1 MPILEL
7 EGVKKS
13 YPLPDGGRHLVLDL
27 AHFSLGAAEQMALE
41 GPSGTGK
48 TTFLNCCAGILRPD
62 SGCVRVAGQDIN
74 ASGEAKAD
82 ALRGGS
88 LGYVFQTFN
97 LLQGLSALENV
108 EVAMRFGAGWDRER
122 AVALLGRM
130 GLGNKLGHRPG
141 QLSSGQ
147 QQRVALA
154 RALANRPKVVLA
166 DEPTGNLDADASQ
179 EAVELLKEACARD
192 GAALLV
198 VSHDREVLRQFK
210 RRQHLADL
218 NRASQ
223 RPSKPARGPRRTGG
237 RP

>member
-27 AHFSLGAAEQMALE
+27 PHFSLGASEQMALE

-62 SGCVRVAGQDIN
+62 SGSIRNQRPGHQR
-74 ASGEAKAD
+74 
-82 ALRGGS
+82 LRGGGGRRTAGGS

-108 EVAMRFGAGWDRER
+108 EVAMRFGAGWDRKR

-130 GLGNKLGHRPG
+130 GLGT
-141 QLSSGQ
+141 SSGIG
-147 QQRVALA
+147 RGSYPPGSSNAWHW
-154 RALANRPKVVLA
+154 PG
-166 DEPTGNLDADASQ
+166 PW
-179 EAVELLKEACARD
+179 
-192 GAALLV
+192 
-198 VSHDREVLRQFK
+198 
-210 RRQHLADL
+210 
-218 NRASQ
+218 
-223 RPSKPARGPRRTGG
+223 PIGPRWCWRTNPQATSTRT
-237 RP
+237 RPRRP